1 MSISNDDIKIKS
13 QDNKNKQN
21 RKIRVMLVDDSV
33 VIRGF
38 ISRIIDANDDMEVV
52 GSMQNGQFALNSIK
66 RIDPDV
72 ILLDI
77 EMPVMDGITALPK
90 LLEADPEVKIIMCST
105 LTQRN
110 ADITLKALSLGAV
123 DCIAKPTSSVELR
136 NKQDFNDSL
145 VRMIREIGTTKN
157 IPARV
162 ESKIAVRNVTNKI
175 DLKDKKSFT
184 LRKTQNGL
192 YHKPDIIAVGS
203 STGGPQ
209 ALFGLIKN
217 FKNVKVPIVITQ
229 HMPPTFTT
237 ILAQHIEQQT
247 GVKAFEGED
256 GMKIEAGCAYIAPGG
271 IHMTLERKA
280 GGVYIKLDDGPP
292 ENFCKPSVDVMMRS
306 VVSVY
311 GKKVVGVM
319 LTGMGNDGL
328 SGFKELVDAGG
339 YCIAQDEETSV
350 VWGMPGAVAMAG
362 ICSEVLPLE
371 KLGPWVNNVL
381 K

>member
-1 MSISNDDIKIKS
+1 MVISKDY
-13 QDNKNKQN
+13 KNKQN

-90 LLEADPEVKIIMCST
+90 LLEADPEVKVIMCST

-136 NKQDFNDSL
+136 NKQDFNDKL
-145 VRMIREIGTTKN
+145 IRMIREIGTTKKA
-157 IPARV
+157 PAHI
-162 ESKIAVRNVTNKI
+162 ESKVAVRNVTRKI
-175 DLKDKKSFT
+175 APENKKSFS

-247 GVKAFEGED
+247 GVTAFEGEN

-271 IHMTLERKA
+271 IHMTLERKTD
-280 GGVYIKLDDGPP
+280 GVYIKLNDGAP

-328 SGFKELVDAGG
+328 SGFKKLVDAGG